1 LRQGETLFRVIDFI
15 EREHFSVAICDYAKY
30 ISALRDQM
38 SAEPQI
44 EDQNRDAGE
53 QPQYSDG
60 QYQLLFERNPLPMWV
75 YDPATLRF
83 LTVND
88 AAIRHYG
95 YSRKE
100 FLGMTIEDIRPAEYV
115 PALLMDVKANQST
128 PTVTSVW
135 RHRKKNGTLIDV
147 EVTSHGFQFGEH
159 KAKLVL
165 AKDITEQLRAE
176 AQVCQLNEELEER
189 VSERTAELMAANKE
203 LEAFSYSV
211 SHDLR
216 APLRAIIGYS
226 HLLLED
232 YAARLDTEGQRLLSV
247 ISSEGLRM
255 SQLIDDLLTFSRLS
269 RQRVQWT
276 DVDMTALALSAFQS
290 LITGHLAKAPQLNI
304 KTLPPARGDSA
315 MLRQVFANLLDNA
328 IKFSGGRKDA
338 VIEVGGSCDENQ
350 NVYYVK
356 DNGVGFDEKY
366 IDKLFGV
373 FQRLHADEE
382 FAGTGVGLALVQRIV
397 LRHGG
402 KVWAESKLG
411 ETATFHFAIP
421 VKKDS

>member
-1 LRQGETLFRVIDFI
+1 
-15 EREHFSVAICDYAKY
+15 
-30 ISALRDQM
+30 M
-38 SAEPQI
+38 SAESQI
-44 EDQNRDAGE
+44 GE
-53 QPQYSDG
+53 ASMEADENPRYSEG

-83 LTVND
+83 LTVNE

-95 YSRKE
+95 YSRRE
-100 FLGMTIEDIRPAEYV
+100 FLGMTIKDIRPAEDV
-115 PALLMDVKANQST
+115 PALLADVKANRST

-135 RHRKKNGTLIDV
+135 RHRKKDGTLIDV
-147 EVTSHGFQFGEH
+147 EITSHEFQFGEH
-159 KAKLVL
+159 KTKLVL
-165 AKDITEQLRAE
+165 AKDITEQLHAE

-189 VSERTAELMAANKE
+189 VSERTAELTAANKE

-226 HLLLED
+226 QLVLED
-232 YAARLDTEGQRLLSV
+232 YAVRLDTEGQRLLGV
-247 ISSEGLRM
+247 IAAEALRM
-255 SQLIDDLLTFSRLS
+255 SQLIDDLLTFSGLG
-269 RQRVQWT
+269 RQRVQMT

-290 LITGHLAKAPQLNI
+290 LIATHLPKAPQLNI

-315 MLRQVFANLLDNA
+315 MLRQVFVNLLDNA
-328 IKFSGGRKDA
+328 IKFSRVRKDA
-338 VIEVGGSCDENQ
+338 TIEIGGSCDQDQ

-366 IDKLFGV
+366 IAKLFGV
-373 FQRLHADEE
+373 FQRLHAEEE
-382 FAGTGVGLALVQRIV
+382 FAGTGVGLALVQRII

-402 KVWAESKLG
+402 KVWAESELG
-411 ETATFHFAIP
+411 EGATFYFAIP
-421 VKKDS
+421 VRKDS

>member
-1 LRQGETLFRVIDFI
+1 
-15 EREHFSVAICDYAKY
+15 
-30 ISALRDQM
+30 M
-38 SAEPQI
+38 SAESQI
-44 EDQNRDAGE
+44 GE
-53 QPQYSDG
+53 ASMEADENPRYSEA

-83 LTVND
+83 LTVNE

-95 YSRKE
+95 YSRRE
-100 FLGMTIEDIRPAEYV
+100 FLGMTIKDIRPAEDV
-115 PALLMDVKANQST
+115 PALLADVKANRST

-135 RHRKKNGTLIDV
+135 RHCKKDGTLIDV
-147 EVTSHGFQFGEH
+147 EITSHEFQFGEH
-159 KAKLVL
+159 KTKLVL
-165 AKDITEQLRAE
+165 AKDITEQLHAE

-189 VSERTAELMAANKE
+189 VSERTAELTAANKE

-226 HLLLED
+226 QLILED
-232 YAARLDTEGQRLLSV
+232 YAVRLDTEGQRLLGV
-247 ISSEGLRM
+247 IAAEALRM
-255 SQLIDDLLTFSRLS
+255 SQLIDDLLTFSGLG
-269 RQRVQWT
+269 RQRVQMT

-290 LITGHLAKAPQLNI
+290 LIATHLPKAPQLNI

-315 MLRQVFANLLDNA
+315 MLRQVFVNLLDNA
-328 IKFSGGRKDA
+328 IKFSRVRKDA
-338 VIEVGGSCDENQ
+338 TIEIGGSCDQDQ

-366 IDKLFGV
+366 IAKLFGV
-373 FQRLHADEE
+373 LQRLHAEEE
-382 FAGTGVGLALVQRIV
+382 FAGTGVGLALVQRII

-402 KVWAESKLG
+402 KVWAESELG
-411 ETATFHFAIP
+411 EGATFYFAIP
-421 VKKDS
+421 VRKDS

>member
-1 LRQGETLFRVIDFI
+1 
-15 EREHFSVAICDYAKY
+15 
-30 ISALRDQM
+30 M
-38 SAEPQI
+38 SAESQI
-44 EDQNRDAGE
+44 EDQSTEGE
-53 QPQYSDG
+53 HPRYSEG
-60 QYQLLFERNPLPMWV
+60 HYQLLFERNPLPMWV

-83 LTVND
+83 LTVNE

-100 FLGMTIEDIRPAEYV
+100 FLGMTLKDIRPKEDI
-115 PALLMDVKANQST
+115 PALLADIKTNRST

-135 RHRKKNGTLIDV
+135 RHRKKNGALIDV
-147 EVTSHGFQFGEH
+147 EITSHEFQFGEK

-165 AKDITEQLRAE
+165 AKDITEHLLAE
-176 AQVCQLNEELEER
+176 GQICQLNEELEER
-189 VSERTAELMAANKE
+189 VSVRTAELTAANKE

-226 HLLLED
+226 QLVLED
-232 YAARLDTEGQRLLSV
+232 YAVRLDTEGRRLLGV
-247 ISSEGLRM
+247 IAAEALRM
-255 SQLIDDLLTFSRLS
+255 SQLIDDLLAFSGIG
-269 RQRVQWT
+269 RQRVQMT

-290 LITGHLAKAPQLNI
+290 LISTHLPKAPQLNI

-315 MLRQVFANLLDNA
+315 MLRQVFVNLLDNA
-328 IKFSGGRKDA
+328 IKFSRVRKDA
-338 VIEVGGSCDENQ
+338 TIEIGGSCDRDQ

-356 DNGVGFDEKY
+356 DNGVGFDERY
-366 IDKLFGV
+366 VAKLFGV
-373 FQRLHADEE
+373 FQRLHAEEE
-382 FAGTGVGLALVQRIV
+382 FAGNGVGLALVQRII

-411 ETATFHFAIP
+411 QGATFYFAIP
-421 VKKDS
+421 VRKEN

>member
-1 LRQGETLFRVIDFI
+1 
-15 EREHFSVAICDYAKY
+15 
-30 ISALRDQM
+30 M
-38 SAEPQI
+38 SAESQI
-44 EDQNRDAGE
+44 GE
-53 QPQYSDG
+53 ASMEADENPRYSEA

-83 LTVND
+83 LTVNE

-95 YSRKE
+95 YSRRE
-100 FLGMTIEDIRPAEYV
+100 FLGMTIKDIRPAEDV
-115 PALLMDVKANQST
+115 PALLADVKANRST

-135 RHRKKNGTLIDV
+135 RHRKKDGTLIDV
-147 EVTSHGFQFGEH
+147 EITSHEFQFGEH
-159 KAKLVL
+159 KTKLVL
-165 AKDITEQLRAE
+165 AKDITEQLHAE

-189 VSERTAELMAANKE
+189 VSERTAELTAANKE

-226 HLLLED
+226 QLVLED
-232 YAARLDTEGQRLLSV
+232 YAVRLDTEGQRLLGV
-247 ISSEGLRM
+247 IAAEALRM
-255 SQLIDDLLTFSRLS
+255 SQLIDDLLTFSGLG
-269 RQRVQWT
+269 RQRVQMT

-290 LITGHLAKAPQLNI
+290 LIATHLPKAPQLNI

-315 MLRQVFANLLDNA
+315 MLRQVFVNLLDNA
-328 IKFSGGRKDA
+328 IKFSRVRKDA
-338 VIEVGGSCDENQ
+338 TIEIGGSCDQDQ

-366 IDKLFGV
+366 IAKLFGV
-373 FQRLHADEE
+373 FQRLHAEEE
-382 FAGTGVGLALVQRIV
+382 FAGTGVGLALVQRII

-402 KVWAESKLG
+402 KVWAESELG
-411 ETATFHFAIP
+411 EGATFYFAIP
-421 VKKDS
+421 VRKDS

>member
-1 LRQGETLFRVIDFI
+1 
-15 EREHFSVAICDYAKY
+15 
-30 ISALRDQM
+30 M
-38 SAEPQI
+38 SAESQI
-44 EDQNRDAGE
+44 GE
-53 QPQYSDG
+53 ASMEADENPQYSEG

-83 LTVND
+83 LTVNE

-95 YSRKE
+95 YSRRE
-100 FLGMTIEDIRPAEYV
+100 FLGMTIKDIRPAEDV
-115 PALLMDVKANQST
+115 PALLADVKANRST

-135 RHRKKNGTLIDV
+135 RHRKKDGTLIDV
-147 EVTSHGFQFGEH
+147 EITSHEFQFGEH
-159 KAKLVL
+159 KTKLVL
-165 AKDITEQLRAE
+165 AKDITEQLHAE

-189 VSERTAELMAANKE
+189 VSERTAELTAANKE

-226 HLLLED
+226 QLILED
-232 YAARLDTEGQRLLSV
+232 YAVRLDTEGQRLLGV
-247 ISSEGLRM
+247 IAAEALRM
-255 SQLIDDLLTFSRLS
+255 SQLIDDLLTFSGLG
-269 RQRVQWT
+269 RQRVQMT

-290 LITGHLAKAPQLNI
+290 LIATHLPKAPQLNI

-315 MLRQVFANLLDNA
+315 MLRQVFVNLLDNA
-328 IKFSGGRKDA
+328 IKFSRVRKDA
-338 VIEVGGSCDENQ
+338 TIEIGGSCDRDQ

-366 IDKLFGV
+366 IAKLFGV
-373 FQRLHADEE
+373 FQRLHAEEE
-382 FAGTGVGLALVQRIV
+382 FAGTGVGLALVQRII

-402 KVWAESKLG
+402 KVWAGSKLG
-411 ETATFHFAIP
+411 EGATFYFAIP
-421 VKKDS
+421 VRKDS